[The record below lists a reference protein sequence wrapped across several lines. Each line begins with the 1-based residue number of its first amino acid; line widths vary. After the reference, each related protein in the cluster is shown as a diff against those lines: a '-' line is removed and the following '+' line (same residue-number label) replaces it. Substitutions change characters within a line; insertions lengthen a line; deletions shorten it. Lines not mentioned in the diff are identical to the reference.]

1 MIFVFAD
8 GYDAGML
15 EDELNVGYDDNVMY
29 NGNDYTVQPGY
40 GPGYVL
46 PVMPFIKLS
55 RCEVVLQDNSPNH
68 GMHV

>member
-1 MIFVFAD
+1 MIFVVAD

-29 NGNDYTVQPGY
+29 NGNDYTVRPGY

-46 PVMPFIKLS
+46 PV
-55 RCEVVLQDNSPNH
+55 CVLYNFR
-68 GMHV
+68 GVR